1 MIKTKEMINRISDYK
16 PDIINDQTIRTILNL
31 GGPSENFIENN
42 FISEILTSEGREDFV
57 KYFEGLGLVNDPN
70 VIFLSSQHHYYYDD
84 EEMKNVRIVI
94 NLKELNQI
102 KQIKSFLHS
111 IFHILSPKSNFIG
124 CFVDN
129 KKVNGYELKTSSS
142 PYQTKV
148 SVDEVENGIV
158 SQIPFLNM
166 LYSLMDSRTNK
177 FMSTASVT
185 LMLEDLGFIVLDM
198 KEINGMTYF
207 HTQKVGSPDN

>member
-1 MIKTKEMINRISDYK
+1 MTKTKEMRNRISIYE
-16 PDIINDQTIRTILNL
+16 PDIINDQTIRSFINL
-31 GGPSENFIENN
+31 GGASNDLTKKYVV
-42 FISEILTSEGREDFV
+42 SEILASEDREDFV
-57 KYFEGLGLVNDPN
+57 KYFEGLGLANDPN
-70 VIFLSSQHHYYYDD
+70 VIFLSSQHHYYYDA
-84 EEMKNVRIVI
+84 EEMKNVITVI

-111 IFHILSPKSNFIG
+111 IFHILPLKSNFIG

-142 PYQTKV
+142 SYQTKV
-148 SVDEVENGIV
+148 SSEEVENGIF

-177 FMSTASVT
+177 FMSSRSVSI
-185 LMLEDLGFIVLDM
+185 MLEDHGFKVLDM
-198 KEINGMTYF
+198 KEINGLTYF
-207 HTQKVGSPDN
+207 HAQKVGSADN